1 MFSTLRST
9 SLKPLKDW
17 DDLPYFLRTEA
28 VRPYYDNLKKHEKEL
43 YLKRAFDII
52 AASLLLVILAPIM
65 LVVAIWI
72 KLDSPGPVFFRQTR
86 ITQYG
91 KEFRIFK
98 FRTMVNNADKM
109 GSAVTVGNDSRITTV
124 GSIIRKFR
132 IDEFPQLF
140 NVLMGDMS
148 FVGTR
153 PEVPKYVSAYS
164 EEMFST
170 LLLPAGITSKTS
182 IEYKDEDSLL
192 ANSEDVD
199 GIYINNILPEKM
211 YWNLKG
217 ISEFNALSEI
227 VIMIKTAFAV
237 LK

>member
-1 MFSTLRST
+1 M
-9 SLKPLKDW
+9 KPLRDW
-17 DDLPYFLRTEA
+17 DDLPDFMRTKE

-43 YLKRAFDII
+43 YLKRAFDVV
-52 AASLLLVILAPIM
+52 AASILLVFLAPIM
-65 LVVAIWI
+65 LVVAVWI

-109 GSAVTVGNDSRITTV
+109 GSAVTIGGDSRITEV
-124 GSIIRKFR
+124 GTIIRKYR

-140 NVLMGDMS
+140 NVLTGDMS

-153 PEVPKYVSAYS
+153 PEVPKYVSAYKD
-164 EEMFST
+164 EMYAT

-182 IEYKDEDSLL
+182 IEYKDEDAMLES
-192 ANSEDVD
+192 SEDVD
-199 GIYINNILPEKM
+199 VVYVNNVLPDKM

-217 ISEFNALSEI
+217 ISNFNE
-227 VIMIKTAFAV
+227 
-237 LK
+237 

>member
-1 MFSTLRST
+1 M
-9 SLKPLKDW
+9 KPLRDW
-17 DDLPYFLRTEA
+17 DDLPDFMRTEE

-43 YLKRAFDII
+43 YLKRAFDVV
-52 AASLLLVILAPIM
+52 AASILLVFLAPIM
-65 LVVAIWI
+65 LVVAVWI

-98 FRTMVNNADKM
+98 FRTMVNNADTI
-109 GSAVTVGNDSRITTV
+109 GSAVTVGNDSRITKV
-124 GSIIRKFR
+124 GAIIRKYR

-140 NVLMGDMS
+140 NVLVGDMS

-153 PEVPKYVSAYS
+153 PEVPKYVAAYS
-164 EEMFST
+164 NEMYAT

-182 IEYKDEDSLL
+182 IEFKNEDALL
-192 ANSEDVD
+192 EGSTDVD
-199 GIYINNILPEKM
+199 SIYLRTILPKKM

-217 ISEFNALSEI
+217 TSEFNAFSEL
-227 VIMIKTAFAV
+227 VIMIQTAFAV

>member
-1 MFSTLRST
+1 M
-9 SLKPLKDW
+9 KPLRDW
-17 DDLPYFLRTEA
+17 DDLPDFMRTKE
-28 VRPYYDNLKKHEKEL
+28 VRPYYDIIKEHEKEL
-43 YLKRAFDII
+43 YLKRAFDVV
-52 AASLLLVILAPIM
+52 AASVLLVLLAPVM
-65 LVVAIWI
+65 LVIAVWI

-109 GSAVTVGNDSRITTV
+109 GSAVTVGNDSRITKV
-124 GSIIRKFR
+124 GKIIRKYR

-140 NVLMGDMS
+140 NVLLGDMS

-164 EEMFST
+164 DEMYAT

-182 IEYKDEDSLL
+182 IEYKDEDLL
-192 ANSEDVD
+192 LKNPDDIDFTYLNV
-199 GIYINNILPEKM
+199 ILPEKM

-217 ISEFNALSEI
+217 VSEFNVFSEL
-227 VIMIKTAFAV
+227 VIMIQTAIAV

>member
-1 MFSTLRST
+1 M
-9 SLKPLKDW
+9 KPLRDW
-17 DDLPYFLRTEA
+17 DDLPDFMRTKE

-43 YLKRAFDII
+43 YLKRAFDVV
-52 AASLLLVILAPIM
+52 AASILLVFLAPIM
-65 LVVAIWI
+65 LVVAVWI

-109 GSAVTVGNDSRITTV
+109 GSAVTIGGDSRITEV
-124 GSIIRKFR
+124 GTIIRKYR
-132 IDEFPQLF
+132 IDELPQLF
-140 NVLMGDMS
+140 NVLTGDMS

-153 PEVPKYVSAYS
+153 PEVPKYVSAYKD
-164 EEMFST
+164 EMYAT

-182 IEYKDEDSLL
+182 IEYKDEDAMLES
-192 ANSEDVD
+192 SEDVD
-199 GIYINNILPEKM
+199 VVYVNNVLPDKM

-217 ISEFNALSEI
+217 ISNFNAFSELI
-227 VIMIKTAFAV
+227 IMIQTAFAV
-237 LK
+237 IK

>member
-1 MFSTLRST
+1 M
-9 SLKPLKDW
+9 KPLRAW
-17 DDLPYFLRTEA
+17 DDLPDFMRTKE

-43 YLKRAFDII
+43 YLKRAFDVV
-52 AASLLLVILAPIM
+52 AASILLVFLAPIM
-65 LVVAIWI
+65 LVVAVWI

-109 GSAVTVGNDSRITTV
+109 GSAVTIGGDSRITEV
-124 GSIIRKFR
+124 GTIIRKYR

-140 NVLMGDMS
+140 NVLTGDMS

-153 PEVPKYVSAYS
+153 PEVPKYVSAYKD
-164 EEMFST
+164 EMYAT

-182 IEYKDEDSLL
+182 IEYKDEDAMLES
-192 ANSEDVD
+192 SEDVD
-199 GIYINNILPEKM
+199 VVYVNNVLPDKM

-217 ISEFNALSEI
+217 ISNFNAFSELI
-227 VIMIKTAFAV
+227 IMIQTAFAV
-237 LK
+237 IK